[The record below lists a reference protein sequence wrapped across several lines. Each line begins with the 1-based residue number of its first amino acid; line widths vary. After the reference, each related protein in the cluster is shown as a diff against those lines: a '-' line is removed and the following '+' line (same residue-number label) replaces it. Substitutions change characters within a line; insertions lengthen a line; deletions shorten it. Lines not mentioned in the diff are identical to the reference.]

1 MTPRLSPL
9 TRQLVEAIFDP
20 KDVAEAARWL
30 EGECGNNLPFCR
42 EYDEH
47 KMERIR
53 FAALK
58 LSQGDPGKLLRAI
71 DLAQRDWR
79 DVLVAADFG
88 NHLDAHERW
97 ARSVLEK
104 P

>member
-1 MTPRLSPL
+1 MTPKLSPQ
-9 TRQLVEAIFDP
+9 TKQLVELIFSPTD
-20 KDVAEAARWL
+20 ATEASQWL
-30 EGECGNNLPFCR
+30 EQECGNNLPFCK

-58 LSQGDPGKLLRAI
+58 LSQGNLLKLSKAI
-71 DLAQRDWR
+71 DMARRDWR
-79 DVLVAADFG
+79 DVLMAADFG
-88 NHLDAHERW
+88 NHLDAHEIW
-97 ARSVLEK
+97 AKNVLRE